1 MTVSRAPSTMEP
13 PVSPRRKSLPIP
25 GAAGLAV
32 LWWCLAG
39 PAAAQSVELP
49 DPRSAIDAEI
59 AASDDPEIDAD
70 ATPEFP
76 PGFDSVI
83 AVIAI
88 DPLNPRLD
96 PDEPWAIAP
105 GGRVIPRRRASRA
118 PIPVFKAPL
127 HDAFSTRRDDSGI
140 ELTFGGQPALGGSLG
155 MRVNRLEIEPT
166 VVELR
171 VGESFD
177 LDELTVRAYDAPGE
191 LVERAPL
198 RLEIEGPQGF
208 VDMAA
213 FERDG
218 TTLTASARGVGRIWV
233 TSLLPARLGDPFT
246 LPVVVNVRELD
257 SPGVRLSSR
266 IYENVPA
273 TP

>member
-49 DPRSAIDAEI
+49 DPHSAIDPEI

-70 ATPEFP
+70 TTPVFP
-76 PGFDSVI
+76 PGFDPIVAI
-83 AVIAI
+83 VAI
-88 DPLNPRLD
+88 DPRNPRLD
-96 PDEPWAIAP
+96 PD
-105 GGRVIPRRRASRA
+105 RASRA
-118 PIPVFKAPL
+118 PTPVFKAPL